1 MKTIVKTNH
10 APAPIGPYN
19 QAVVANGIVYC
30 SGQVAIDPKDGSFCD
45 GSIADE
51 TRKVISNLEA
61 VLKAANSGLEYV
73 LKCSIFLI
81 NMDDFKVVNTVYAEA
96 FDNAE
101 APARE
106 TVEVSRLPA
115 NARVE
120 ISCIAAIK

>member
-73 LKCSIFLI
+73 LKCSIFLT